1 MPLQRGL
8 QSPFMQ
14 LLNRVIFQD
23 QSADML
29 SRRETLDFLV
39 WEEEEEKEEKKNT
52 LPCEFRRLR
61 GLHCQSVL
69 AKQYITLSLFLRALS
84 LKYINVSRLP
94 PRGFRRAEWMF
105 SDTDDA

>member
-1 MPLQRGL
+1 
-8 QSPFMQ
+8 MQ

-29 SRRETLDFLV
+29 SRREALDFLV
-39 WEEEEEKEEKKNT
+39 WGKEKEEEEEGKKNP
-52 LPCEFRRLR
+52 LPREFRRAR

-94 PRGFRRAEWMF
+94 PRGFGRAERMF
-105 SDTDDA
+105 PDTDDA

>member
-1 MPLQRGL
+1 
-8 QSPFMQ
+8 MQ

-39 WEEEEEKEEKKNT
+39 WEEEEKEEKNT